1 MSDLLEE
8 IILKGAPISGEIAIG
23 TLFFLEGFSD
33 EIVPEFSI
41 PVAEVEK
48 EIGRYRRAV
57 LSSREDLHGLQLF
70 LAKEGSTEAVSIID
84 THIQMLE
91 DPMLVDAIEE
101 KIKATKSAD

>member
-8 IILKGAPISGEIAIG
+8 MVLNGAPISGGIAIG
-23 TLFFLEGFSD
+23 KLFFLEALLE

-41 PVAEVEK
+41 PTNEVEK

-57 LSSREDLHGLQLF
+57 LSSREDLHDLQRF

-91 DPMLVDAIEE
+91 DPFM
-101 KIKATKSAD
+101 TTFM